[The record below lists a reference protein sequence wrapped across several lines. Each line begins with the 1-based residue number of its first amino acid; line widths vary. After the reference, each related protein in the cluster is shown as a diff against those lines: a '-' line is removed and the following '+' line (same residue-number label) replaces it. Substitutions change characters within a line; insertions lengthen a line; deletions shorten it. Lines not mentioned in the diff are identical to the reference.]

1 MRMKLMSRMTI
12 LALACA
18 SLSGCIF
25 FSSPADRAIRKSPNF
40 KDGYA
45 DGCASA
51 QQQGADFRGNPV
63 RDDAQY
69 NSDQVYRTGWANG
82 YQTCRPLETRQNTTP
97 GSNPL
102 PQADPSH

>member
-1 MRMKLMSRMTI
+1 MRMKLLSRITI

-25 FSSPADRAIRKSPNF
+25 FSSPADRAIRRSPAF

-51 QQQGADFRGNPV
+51 QQQGADFRGRLV

-69 NSDQVYRTGWANG
+69 NSDQVYRTGWGNG
-82 YQTCRPLETRQNTTP
+82 YQTCRPIEARPNTTA

-102 PQADPSH
+102 PQPEPGH